1 VSSTTTTTTTST
13 STTAFLVPDG
23 LRSTDLG
30 TGKADLGDAIGAMG
44 VPLDLMAQRVCAM
57 ALEPRAVRD
66 EDVRVAAVVAHVSY
80 KPREIDG
87 LIILL
92 L

>member
-1 VSSTTTTTTTST
+1 
-13 STTAFLVPDG
+13 
-23 LRSTDLG
+23 
-30 TGKADLGDAIGAMG
+30 MG

-66 EDVRVAAVVAHVSY
+66 EDVRVAAVGAHVSY

-87 LIILL
+87 PIILL